1 VIARRLR
8 RRSALEPPPLVQYA
22 VLLGLCTLLALVLMP
37 WVWALL
43 SSFKPRSEIMSTG
56 FLPEVWQIGNYVEL
70 FSTTLYGRW
79 LMNSAIVSISAACV
93 GMAVCGMAGYAFAKF
108 RFVGKTVLFWIVI
121 ASVSIPPFTTVI
133 PLFGWMAKLGLL
145 NTYLVLVLPFAS
157 SAFGLFMMRQY
168 ISTLPDELIEAA
180 RIDGCGELRLLL
192 TIILP
197 LARPALGTVGIL
209 IFISSWNS
217 FIWPLVF
224 MRSDE
229 MFTLP
234 VGIAGLNSE
243 QMAEY
248 GMIMAAAITS
258 CIPMLVVFFLMQ
270 KQIIAGLTR
279 GAVKA

>member
-1 VIARRLR
+1 MR
-8 RRSALEPPPLVQYA
+8 RRRRPHEPSPLVQYA
-22 VLLGLCTLLALVLMP
+22 VLCGLAALLAVVLMP
-37 WVWALL
+37 WIWALL
-43 SSFKPRSEIMSTG
+43 SSFKPRAEIMSTG
-56 FLPEVWQIGNYVEL
+56 FLPRVWQIDNYLDL
-70 FSTTLYGRW
+70 FTTTLYGRW
-79 LMNSAIVSISAACV
+79 LMNSAIVSVSAAAL
-93 GMAVCGMAGYAFAKF
+93 GMVVCGMAGYAFAKF
-108 RFVGKTVLFWIVI
+108 RFAGRTALFWVVI

-133 PLFGWMAKLGLL
+133 PLFGWMARLGLL
-145 NTYLVLVLPFAS
+145 NTYPVLILPFAA

-224 MRSDE
+224 MRSDA

-248 GMIMAAAITS
+248 GMIMAAAVTS
-258 CIPMLVVFFLMQ
+258 CIPMLAVFFLMQ
-270 KQIIAGLTR
+270 RQIIAGLTR

>member
-1 VIARRLR
+1 MTGRLFARRPQD
-8 RRSALEPPPLVQYA
+8 PPPLAQMLGLVA
-22 VLLGLCTLLALVLMP
+22 LTGLLGLVLMP
-37 WVWALL
+37 WIWALV
-43 SSFKPRSEIMSTG
+43 SSFKPRAEIMSTG
-56 FLPEVWQIGNYVEL
+56 FLPSVWIVDNYVAL
-70 FSTTLYGRW
+70 FRDTLYLRW
-79 LMNSAIVSISAACV
+79 LFNSAVVSVSAAV
-93 GMAVCGMAGYAFAKF
+93 LGMALSAMAGYAFAKF
-108 RFVGKTVLFWIVI
+108 RFVGREVLFWIVI

-133 PLFGWMAKLGLL
+133 PLFGWLAKLQML
-145 NTYLVLVLPFAS
+145 NTYPVLILPFAA

-168 ISTLPDELIEAA
+168 MSTLPDELIEAA
-180 RIDGCGELRLLL
+180 RIDGCGEFRLFL
-192 TIILP
+192 TIIVP

-224 MRSDE
+224 MRSNE

-248 GMIMAAAITS
+248 GLVMAAAIVS
-258 CIPMLVVFFLMQ
+258 CVPMLTIFFLMQ

-279 GAVKA
+279 GAVKS

>member
-1 VIARRLR
+1 MIAGR
-8 RRSALEPPPLVQYA
+8 RRALEPLPLVKF
-22 VLLGLCTLLALVLMP
+22 GILLALCALLAVVLMP
-37 WVWALL
+37 WLWALL

-56 FLPEVWQIGNYVEL
+56 FLPEVWQVRNYVEL
-70 FSTTLYGRW
+70 FTGTLYPRW
-79 LMNSAIVSISAACV
+79 LLNSVLVSVSAALV
-93 GMAVCGMAGYAFAKF
+93 GVVLCSTAGYAFAKF
-108 RFVGKTVLFWIVI
+108 RFPGKTLLFWVVI

-133 PLFGWMAKLGLL
+133 PLFGWLARLGLL
-145 NTYLVLVLPFAS
+145 NTYAVLVLPFAA

-168 ISTLPDELIEAA
+168 MSTLPDELIEAA
-180 RIDGCGELRLLL
+180 RIDGCSELRLFL
-192 TIILP
+192 TVILP
-197 LARPALGTVGIL
+197 LSRPALGTVGIM
-209 IFISSWNS
+209 IFIASWNS

-248 GMIMAAAITS
+248 GLIMAAAVVS
-258 CIPMLVVFFLMQ
+258 CIPMLIIFFAMQ

-279 GAVKA
+279 GAVKG

>member
-1 VIARRLR
+1 MLGLV
-8 RRSALEPPPLVQYA
+8 ALTG
-22 VLLGLCTLLALVLMP
+22 LLGLVLMP
-37 WVWALL
+37 WIWALV
-43 SSFKPRSEIMSTG
+43 SSFKPRAEIMSTG
-56 FLPEVWQIGNYVEL
+56 FLPSVWIVDNYVAL
-70 FSTTLYGRW
+70 FRDTLYLRW
-79 LMNSAIVSISAACV
+79 LFNSAVVSVSAAV
-93 GMAVCGMAGYAFAKF
+93 LGMALSAMAGYAFAKF
-108 RFVGKTVLFWIVI
+108 RFVGREVLFWIVI

-133 PLFGWMAKLGLL
+133 PLFGWLAKLQML
-145 NTYLVLVLPFAS
+145 NTYPVLILPFAA

-168 ISTLPDELIEAA
+168 MSTLPDELIEAA
-180 RIDGCGELRLLL
+180 RIDGCGEFRLFL
-192 TIILP
+192 TIIVP

-224 MRSDE
+224 MRSNE

-248 GMIMAAAITS
+248 GLVMAAAIVS
-258 CIPMLVVFFLMQ
+258 CVPMLTIFFLMQ

-279 GAVKA
+279 GAVKS

>member
-1 VIARRLR
+1 MILARRGSAQDPSPVLR
-8 RRSALEPPPLVQYA
+8 
-22 VLLGLCTLLALVLMP
+22 LGLLLALCALLSVVLMP

-56 FLPEVWQIGNYVEL
+56 FLPEVWHLGNYRDL
-70 FSTTLYGRW
+70 FATTMYPRW
-79 LMNSAIVSISAACV
+79 LLNSVIVSVSAAMV
-93 GMAVCGMAGYAFAKF
+93 GMVLCSTGGYAFAKF
-108 RFVGKTVLFWIVI
+108 RFPGKTLLFWMVI

-145 NTYLVLVLPFAS
+145 NTYLVLVLPFAA

-168 ISTLPDELIEAA
+168 MSTLPDELIEAA
-180 RIDGCGELRLLL
+180 RIDGCGEFRLFL
-192 TIILP
+192 TVILP
-197 LARPALGTVGIL
+197 LSRPALGTVGIL
-209 IFISSWNS
+209 IFIASWNS

-224 MRSDE
+224 MRSEE

-248 GMIMAAAITS
+248 GLIMAAAVVS
-258 CIPMLVVFFLMQ
+258 CLPMLLVFFAMQ
-270 KQIIAGLTR
+270 KQIIAGLTS
-279 GAVKA
+279 GAVKG